1 MPCGVSLSERGMLLL
16 YRFEFQFFESEDY
29 GFSQVILDLIIVF
42 FHHHAF
48 EIERSG
54 KGGNAVGLL
63 NLIGD

>member
-1 MPCGVSLSERGMLLL
+1 MLLL

-29 GFSQVILDLIIVF
+29 GFSQVILDLIIIF